1 MAPLAKKIF
10 LVAVFIFVSFS
21 FYFYQVFFAPNVGKD
36 ITARHVYIYTGT
48 TFSELREQFIR
59 EKVIDE
65 VISFSFVSKLMGYQ
79 ENVKAG
85 KYVVERGMTNI
96 DLIRRLRNGSQTSLK
111 VTFNNVRLKKDLAD
125 KLCGKLECRS
135 DSFLTLLNNN
145 RFLSEY
151 GFDSLTVPG
160 MFIPNTYDFFWNT
173 DGKALFERMKKEYD
187 AFWTDERLKKAAA
200 LELTPMQVS
209 ILASIVEEEQK
220 RLVDERPL
228 IARVYINRL
237 KLNRPLQA
245 DPTIKFALNDFSLKR
260 VEDLSVESPY
270 NTYKYAGLPPGPI
283 CIPSINAIDAVLNA
297 PHHDYLYFCARID
310 GSGFHD
316 FSETFAAHKLKAIQY
331 RSHQKR
337 KNRENGA

>member
-10 LVAVFIFVSFS
+10 IVAVFIFVSFS
-21 FYFYQVFFAPNVGKD
+21 FYFYQVFFTPNVGKE
-36 ITARHVYIYTGT
+36 ITARHVYIRTGT

-59 EKVIDE
+59 EKVIDD

-79 ENVKAG
+79 ESVKPG

-125 KLCGKLECRS
+125 KLCEKLECRS
-135 DSFLTLLNNN
+135 DSFVALLNDNL
-145 RFLSEY
+145 FLAKY

-173 DGKALFERMKKEYD
+173 DSKALFERMKKEYD
-187 AFWTDERLKKAAA
+187 TFWTDERLKKAAA
-200 LELTPMQVS
+200 LKLTPMQVS

-237 KLNRPLQA
+237 ELDRPLQA

-297 PHHDYLYFCARID
+297 PKHNYLYFCARID

-316 FSETFAAHKLKAIQY
+316 FSETFAAHKLKAIRY

-337 KNRENGA
+337 KSSENGA